1 MTGVREPGVLVPA
14 YAKVNLCLWLGGPRA
29 DGRHE
34 LVTLFQSVTLTD
46 WLAIESLPAGQDD
59 RVVCEGVSGPNL
71 VAGALAGLR
80 AAGWRAPAL
89 RVTIDKRIPVAAGM
103 GGGSADAAAM
113 LRCAPSVAPVAPE
126 VVTEIAARLGADVP
140 GQLDPGASIGTGAGE
155 IVAPV
160 VDLGEHSVL
169 ALPQPASLSTAAV
182 YGEADRLGL
191 WRRPEELAALRAE
204 LEQAL
209 RDGGSPAGTLPA
221 RLTVNDLAPAARSL
235 CPAID
240 DGLELA
246 RDAGADL
253 ALVCGSGP
261 TVIGVFWGEGCAA
274 RAALAAERV
283 RSRFPGAVA
292 ADPVRRGSRPPLPNL

>member
-1 MTGVREPGVLVPA
+1 MREPA

-46 WLAIESLPAGQDD
+46 ELTIEPLPAGQDD
-59 RVVCEGVSGPNL
+59 RVVCERVSGPNL
-71 VAGALAGLR
+71 VGDALAGLR

-89 RVTIDKRIPVAAGM
+89 RVTIEKRIPVAAGM

-113 LRCAPSVAPVAPE
+113 LRCAPRLAPIAPE
-126 VVTEIAARLGADVP
+126 VVAELAARLGADVP
-140 GQLDPGASIGTGAGE
+140 GQLDPGASIGSAAGE

-160 VDLGEHSVL
+160 ADLGDHSVL
-169 ALPQPASLSTAAV
+169 VLPQPAALSTAAV

-191 WRRPEELAALRAE
+191 WRGPEELAALRAD

-209 RDGGSPAGTLPA
+209 RDRGSRTRALPA
-221 RLTVNDLAPAARSL
+221 RLTFNDLAAAARSL
-235 CPAID
+235 CPEID
-240 DGLELA
+240 GGLELA
-246 RDAGADL
+246 HDAGADL

-261 TVIGVFWGEGCAA
+261 TVIGVFWGEGCGV
-274 RAALAAERV
+274 RAALAADRV
-283 RSRFPGAVA
+283 RTRCPGAVA
-292 ADPVRRGSRPPLPNL
+292 ADPVRRGGHPPVANL